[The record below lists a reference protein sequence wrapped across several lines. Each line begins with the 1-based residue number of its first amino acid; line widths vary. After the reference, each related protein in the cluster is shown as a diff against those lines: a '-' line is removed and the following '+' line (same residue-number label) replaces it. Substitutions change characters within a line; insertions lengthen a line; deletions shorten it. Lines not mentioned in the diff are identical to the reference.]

1 MVFDRV
7 KQMISQQLDIDLE
20 RITEDTDI
28 AEDLGA
34 DSLDLVE
41 LMMMAEEEFL
51 LTIDEEAIK
60 NLHTVG
66 DIVRYIE
73 DNT

>member
-7 KQMISQQLDIDLE
+7 RQMISQQLDIDLE

-51 LTIDEEAIK
+51 LAIDEEAIK

-73 DNT
+73 DNV

>member
-7 KQMISQQLDIDLE
+7 RQMISQQLDIDLE
-20 RITEDTDI
+20 RITENTDI

-41 LMMMAEEEFL
+41 LMMTAEEEFL
-51 LTIDEEAIK
+51 LSIDEEALK

-73 DNT
+73 DNM

>member
-1 MVFDRV
+1 MVFERV
-7 KQMISQQLDIDLE
+7 KQMICQQLDIDLE
-20 RITEDTDI
+20 RISESTDI

-51 LTIDEEAIK
+51 LTIDEDAIK

-73 DNT
+73 DNM

>member
-7 KQMISQQLDIDLE
+7 REMISQQLDIDID
-20 RITEDTDI
+20 RISESTDI
-28 AEDLGA
+28 ADDLGA

-60 NLHTVG
+60 NFHTVG
-66 DIVRYIE
+66 DVVKYIE
-73 DNT
+73 ESI

>member
-7 KQMISQQLDIDLE
+7 RQMISQQLDIDLE

-28 AEDLGA
+28 AQDLGA

-41 LMMMAEEEFL
+41 LMMMAEEVFL
-51 LTIDEEAIK
+51 LTIDEESIK